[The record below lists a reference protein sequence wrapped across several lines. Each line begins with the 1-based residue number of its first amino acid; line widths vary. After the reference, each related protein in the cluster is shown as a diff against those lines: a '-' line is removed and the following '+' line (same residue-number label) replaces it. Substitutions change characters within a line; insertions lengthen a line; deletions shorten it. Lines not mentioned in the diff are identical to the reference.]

1 LENTLLYG
9 RVSAFV
15 SSRLKKS
22 NFIIYQTKVPKSK
35 IQNPKSK
42 IKKSQ
47 AFLLRLGTFSSKDLP
62 LALTLSSKV
71 PVGNNADYVEI
82 ESHKIFCQFIYAK
95 KFSFRQPLRSSRFK
109 VQSSRFKYRFDF
121 EL

>member
-1 LENTLLYG
+1 VFLKLGKLTPQTA

-47 AFLLRLGTFSSKDLP
+47 AFLLRLGTFSSKD
-62 LALTLSSKV
+62 
-71 PVGNNADYVEI
+71 
-82 ESHKIFCQFIYAK
+82 
-95 KFSFRQPLRSSRFK
+95 
-109 VQSSRFKYRFDF
+109 
-121 EL
+121 